1 MPPKN
6 THIKK
11 GQQGN
16 DENDRDKKLGNAVV
30 NALLLR
36 QYAGCV
42 MLPASQPADSR
53 RHISPGTFLHKLAGQ
68 GKGDDDGGNPII
80 DMRFQPDAQPIIREE
95 SVEHTEQKSHRGG
108 KRHQTVYIV
117 AARPGSLPG
126 TGIKMER
133 RKTAVPELPV
143 PSVFHG
149 YRVHAQR
156 L

>member
-1 MPPKN
+1 MMRMTGTKSSATRSSMRCFSGSTRAALCCQPPN
-6 THIKK
+6 
-11 GQQGN
+11 
-16 DENDRDKKLGNAVV
+16 
-30 NALLLR
+30 R
-36 QYAGCV
+36 QIA
-42 MLPASQPADSR
+42 ADTFR
-53 RHISPGTFLHKLAGQ
+53 RARSSINSPVR

-126 TGIKMER
+126 TGIKGAP
-133 RKTAVPELPV
+133 KTAVPELPV